1 MWFNFLLLLC
11 PPNVLLTTLPFLF
24 SKTKLL
30 EYLFPFKHFPPH
42 ILPFQR
48 NKTLLFFLITT
59 THSYLLSQSLHSF
72 NLLLW
77 FPSIPLFLS
86 LLLQRWIFFIFQTSI
101 KLFSGTPLRF
111 FQIKESISIICF
123 FHFNCFTIVQFFL
136 YMKFLIV
143 LVLCLIFLGFY

>member
-1 MWFNFLLLLC
+1 MKQNWRWKKQCYVRHFGLQIMWFNFLLLLC

-77 FPSIPLFLS
+77 FPSIPLFLNANLS
-86 LLLQRWIFFIFQTSI
+86 E
-101 KLFSGTPLRF
+101 K
-111 FQIKESISIICF
+111 
-123 FHFNCFTIVQFFL
+123 IVSTRVETGGIPSSMLDNFGCHS
-136 YMKFLIV
+136 YSE
-143 LVLCLIFLGFY
+143 

>member
-86 LLLQRWIFFIFQTSI
+86 LLL
-101 KLFSGTPLRF
+101 L
-111 FQIKESISIICF
+111 
-123 FHFNCFTIVQFFL
+123 FFL
-136 YMKFLIV
+136 FLPSCRRFRLHARKLLRMSFYRSTLTSGISFFFPFFF
-143 LVLCLIFLGFY
+143 LMSIFLKLPFLCEYFPLWPKNL